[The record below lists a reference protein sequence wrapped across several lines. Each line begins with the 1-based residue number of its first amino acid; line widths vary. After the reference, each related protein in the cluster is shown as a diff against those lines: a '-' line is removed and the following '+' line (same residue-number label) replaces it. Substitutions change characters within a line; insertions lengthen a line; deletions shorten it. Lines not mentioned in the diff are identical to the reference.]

1 MNLKKL
7 EAYYNSPEYINKL
20 KQRVEAMQKMADPYE
35 RQALIL
41 DVYSVDPVKFIEH
54 FCFVT
59 ADKLDGS
66 PKPFFLFEYQ
76 KKLLYRLQE
85 LENSNPI
92 NGDFLVDKP
101 REMGIS
107 WTICAF
113 FLWRFLFT
121 PNYSAFLMSRS
132 EAEVDCGTRQ
142 PNSSLFG
149 KIRWLMDKLPPYLIP
164 ENFQP
169 KGTRGTS
176 TDSNLKLINP
186 QINSLL
192 IGSSTNSNAGRS
204 RRYRTVFID
213 EIFAIDRFNE
223 VLRSLESVSKI
234 KICASTVRFGRNF
247 ENFKNYT
254 KQNDNYLSLNWKDHP
269 FKDQEWY
276 DEMIRKAE
284 EMDDPDLLREVDPSY
299 AVSSKSQY
307 YPGSSKITFEPL
319 TYVSSLPLYVS
330 LDLGGKQDLTVLI
343 WWQFDGTRFRCLTS
357 FSNYNKP
364 LEYYLPF
371 LNPHLQENPAY
382 YTEPQLKL
390 LNQVKGWLKPAAWFG
405 EADHFAARHP
415 TNTSSAQEMG
425 KHGIR
430 LMKNDYAIKHEP
442 RRTAMEAIF
451 PRMVVNETDDGA
463 MRVFDAISQS
473 RYANHIVST
482 TENLKPV
489 HDKEIADYRA
499 AAENFAVNIPRILR
513 SQRADISQ
521 NQDTHSFASSIIKY
535 LRI

>member
-1 MNLKKL
+1 MNLKLL
-7 EAYYNSPEYINKL
+7 EEYYDSPEYINKL
-20 KQRVEAMQKMADPYE
+20 KKRVQAMQLMEDPYD
-35 RQALIL
+35 RQALIM
-41 DVYSVDPVKFIEH
+41 DKYAVDPVPFIED
-54 FCFVT
+54 FLFLT

-66 PKPFFLFEYQ
+66 PKPFFLFPYQ
-76 KKLLYRLQE
+76 KKLLYSLQE

-92 NGDFLVDKP
+92 DGNFLVDKP

-107 WTICAF
+107 WTVCAF

-132 EAEVDCGTRQ
+132 ESEVDCGTRQ

-164 ENFQP
+164 EGFSP
-169 KGTRGTS
+169 KSTRGTN

-186 QINSLL
+186 AMNSML

-223 VLRSLESVSKI
+223 VLRSLESVSKV

-247 ENFKNYT
+247 ENFRDFVKANNNYM
-254 KQNDNYLSLNWKDHP
+254 SLTWRDHP
-269 FKDQEWY
+269 FKDQAWY
-276 DEMIRKAE
+276 EEQIRKAE
-284 EMDDPDLLREVDPSY
+284 ELDDPDLLREVDPSY
-299 AVSSKSQY
+299 AISSKSQY
-307 YPGSSKITFEPL
+307 YPGITKSTIEPL
-319 TYVSSLPLYVS
+319 TYIPSLPLYVS
-330 LDLGGKQDLTVLI
+330 LDLGGRQDLTVII
-343 WWQFDGTRFRCLTS
+343 WWQFDGNKFRCLKS
-357 FSNYNKP
+357 FGYNNRP
-364 LEYYLPF
+364 LDFYLPF
-371 LNPHLQENPAY
+371 LNTSLSYNPDQYSPEHAKIIESLKSWRQPVAY
-382 YTEPQLKL
+382 
-390 LNQVKGWLKPAAWFG
+390 FG

-415 TNTSSAQEMG
+415 TNTSSAYELG
-425 KHGIR
+425 KNGIR
-430 LMKNDYAIKHEP
+430 LQKNDYAIKHEP

-451 PRMVVNETDDGA
+451 PRTIFNESDDSA
-463 MRVFDAISQS
+463 MAVYDAIAQS
-473 RYANHIVST
+473 RYSNFTGNST

-499 AAENFAVNIPRILR
+499 AAENFAVNIPRIIR
-513 SQRADISQ
+513 SQRDSIS
-521 NQDTHSFASSIIKY
+521 TPETKSFSQSIIKY